1 MVATNNIG
9 RYYYRTIILVK
20 PSINVIAERKFQIDD
35 EITQPNPNLVAI
47 ENGTFSVSSVILQ
60 SIRFPKQIY

>member
-1 MVATNNIG
+1 M
-9 RYYYRTIILVK
+9 LVK

-35 EITQPNPNLVAI
+35 EITQPNPNLVAV
-47 ENGTFSVSSVILQ
+47 ENRTFFVSSVILQ